1 MKVIFL
7 RDKSKYYIED
17 DVADKIINNINQL
30 KFIKLP
36 TGDFINIT
44 EIIKITEPEKKP
56 YFIGFPMTD
65 DLNYVI
71 RQGQKVPFDKAYTR
85 DIQWKVD
92 LPEELQPK
100 QIESNDNN

>member
-44 EIIKITEPEKKP
+44 EIIKITELEKKP

-71 RQGQKVPFDKAYTR
+71 KQGQKVPFDKAYIR
-85 DIQWKVD
+85 DVEYRVEL
-92 LPEELQPK
+92 LPEMQPK
-100 QIESNDNN
+100 QIENNDNH